1 MLKYNGLRRR
11 PTYDELIDYLHNR
24 QETIRY
30 PHRTKFNPDTI
41 LEDMGHDAI
50 IRMNYDRFNKA
61 LFDKATQ
68 TDPTIMHKSI
78 QTDPYMFDKSFQI
91 DDDID
96 YDKYL
101 DGNYKILPE
110 TVESYSKRQ
119 KKTQTKR
126 FEPII
131 KQLQSRLNQTFDHE
145 HELPAQPSLWNM
157 LFNWGEIQQDNYDE
171 EPDHVSIPAS
181 SKQSSPVQLLPT
193 PQSSPEHDPTASSS
207 RQKPQPWLNRE
218 LVANVQHKLLP
229 YFDMF

>member
-50 IRMNYDRFNKA
+50 IRMNYDRFNKT

-68 TDPTIMHKSI
+68 TDPNIMHKSI

-101 DGNYKILPE
+101 DGNYKILLE

-131 KQLQSRLNQTFDHE
+131 KQLQSRLNQSYDFDHDPP
-145 HELPAQPSLWNM
+145 LPEQPSLWNI
-157 LFNWGEIQQDNYDE
+157 LFNWGEIPQDDAEE
-171 EPDHVSIPAS
+171 EPDHVSISTS
-181 SKQSSPVQLLPT
+181 SKQSTPIPLPPT
-193 PQSSPEHDPTASSS
+193 PPSPDYDPTAIV
-207 RQKPQPWLNRE
+207 RP
-218 LVANVQHKLLP
+218 
-229 YFDMF
+229 